1 MKRFGLVITTEKT
14 YLAEGKTHAR
24 ILARTMIE
32 AEKKLRAV
40 EADRDSAERHIK
52 RLLHNNTEL
61 TTLWAAIRQVGH
73 EKQIRQVYKRL
84 MGISER
90 VGL

>member
-40 EADRDSAERHIK
+40 EADRDSANKQIC
-52 RLLHNNTEL
+52 RLLHNSAEL
-61 TTLWAAIRQVGH
+61 TTLWNSVRQAGH

-84 MGISER
+84 MGDK
-90 VGL
+90 